1 MKLAQICIA
10 LCLAAVVAQDFTAQ
24 TRPVKH
30 NKPQPYV
37 PEPNEQNTLS
47 DNGHKLL
54 WLAFFALALPS
65 GYFASE
71 MFKQDDGKRYFHM
84 ITFGVTAIASLAY
97 LAMATGNG
105 VYVRPFDGRE
115 FFYAR
120 YIDWTFTTPLQLLD
134 ILGFAGASQDTVSW
148 MLGADLLMIIA
159 GLIGAFL
166 DGNEKYYF
174 WFFGM
179 AMFIPILYMLVTG
192 LKANLPA
199 DPAVQAV
206 YGRIAMLTAVT
217 WSCYP
222 VVWLAAEGTGNIS
235 ADTEAICYTI
245 LDVLAKS
252 FFGIIIVSARDAC
265 NTATASK

>member
-1 MKLAQICIA
+1 MRSTILIAACILAVIA
-10 LCLAAVVAQDFTAQ
+10 ADAGHAGAAHKAAAPAAHASASDA
-24 TRPVKH
+24 
-30 NKPQPYV
+30 
-37 PEPNEQNTLS
+37 PEPLS
-47 DNGHKLL
+47 DMGKKLL
-54 WLAFFALALPS
+54 WVAFLGLAVPTA
-65 GYFASE
+65 YFWQQTMAQE
-71 MFKQDDGKRYFHM
+71 DGKRKYHI
-84 ITFGVTAIASLAY
+84 ITFGITAIASLAY

-222 VVWLAAEGTGNIS
+222 VANLP
-235 ADTEAICYTI
+235 ADPA
-245 LDVLAKS
+245 V
-252 FFGIIIVSARDAC
+252 
-265 NTATASK
+265 